1 MNARQPIQSSADPA
15 VLSIDL
21 STSGKSFAVG
31 LSDGARVFQV
41 DNCSTSFQP
50 KVPLNVGAAIV
61 ALHNSRYLAWVPSQK
76 SAHVDGPNSFH
87 FWDLALDRELTR
99 FNLFEPIKGLRIN
112 AKFLAVILDTRTV
125 VFQHQL
131 LNRNAFNKAHSDE
144 LVVNPNETMTA
155 PNRPHSLHGTVNNTF
170 ALACLHENLLVLP
183 AQSPGQV
190 QLVTLKPEIESST
203 KRVLRAH
210 KTALRCMALS
220 PDGTLLATA
229 SVQGTLV
236 RVYQCSTLDQI
247 LEFRRGM
254 EMAVIYS
261 IAFSPENRWLACTS
275 DKGTLHVFN
284 LHPDSAGDVAA
295 RNAASR
301 TSREIPQHRR
311 NPSQPH
317 RPPTGAF
324 IPPPSISGMSSA
336 SPSVTPSTAI
346 AGTSI
351 GAGSRQEYYQ
361 LLPHPPSATGQSTQ
375 SSRGLSGPV
384 LKPSPFTPRILT
396 DTRSTSSIEF
406 HIGNEPPYWQS
417 VGAAASNLYTWTVA
431 PDGTRK
437 RVKKTIPSL
446 PNDPVGRPPKGHLV
460 FDGENTIYSIGGGS
474 DPRWEKFELRAVQME
489 SGELVWKLH
498 YVGFRRYLGKQYA
511 D

>member
-1 MNARQPIQSSADPA
+1 
-15 VLSIDL
+15 V
-21 STSGKSFAVG
+21 
-31 LSDGARVFQV
+31 RVFQV
-41 DNCSTSFQP
+41 DNCSTTFQP

-76 SAHVDGPNSFH
+76 SANADGPNSFH

-125 VFQHQL
+125 VFQHQR
-131 LNRNAFNKAHSDE
+131 LNRNAFNKAYSSE
-144 LVVNPNETMTA
+144 LAVNSNETMTA
-155 PNRPHSLHGTVNNTF
+155 PNRPHSLHGTTNNTF
-170 ALACLHENLLVLP
+170 ALASLHENLLVLP

-190 QLVTLKPEIESST
+190 QLITLKPEIESST

-229 SVQGTLV
+229 SIQGTLV

-275 DKGTLHVFN
+275 DKGTLHVFD
-284 LHPDSAGDVAA
+284 LQPDSIGDVAA

-301 TSREIPQHRR
+301 MSTQHRR
-311 NPSQPH
+311 NPSQSQ
-317 RPPTGAF
+317 RQPTGAF
-324 IPPPSISGMSSA
+324 IPPPSISGLSSA

-346 AGTSI
+346 AGTTT
-351 GAGSRQEYYQ
+351 GTGSRQEYYQ
-361 LLPHPPSATGQSTQ
+361 LLPHPPSATSPPPQ
-375 SSRGLSGPV
+375 SRGLTGPV

-396 DTRSTSSIEF
+396 DTRSKSSIEF

-417 VGAAASNLYTWTVA
+417 VGSGTSSLYTWTVA

-446 PNDPVGRPPKGHLV
+446 PGDPAGRPPKGHLV
-460 FDGENTIYSIGGGS
+460 FDGENTIYSVGGGS
-474 DPRWEKFELRAVQME
+474 DPRWERFDLRGTVVE
-489 SGELVWKLH
+489 GGEVVWKLH
-498 YVGFRRYLGKQYA
+498 YVGFRKFLGKQYA

>member
-1 MNARQPIQSSADPA
+1 VNPA

-21 STSGKSFAVG
+21 STSGKFFAVG
-31 LSDGARVFQV
+31 LGDGVRVFQA
-41 DNCSTSFQP
+41 DDCSTSFQP

-61 ALHNSRYLAWVPSQK
+61 AIHNSRFLAWVPGQK
-76 SAHVDGPNSFH
+76 SAHVDGPNFFH

-112 AKFLAVILDTRTV
+112 GKFLAVVLDTRTV
-125 VFQHQL
+125 VFQHQI
-131 LNRNAFNKAHSDE
+131 LNRNVFNKAHPSEFTIDS
-144 LVVNPNETMTA
+144 NETSTA
-155 PNRPHSLHGTVNNTF
+155 PNRPHSLHGTTNNTF
-170 ALACLHENLLVLP
+170 ALACLHDNLLVLP

-190 QLVTLKPEIESST
+190 QLVTLKPEIDSST

-210 KTALRCMALS
+210 KTDLRCMALS

-229 SVQGTLV
+229 SIQGTLV

-275 DKGTLHVFN
+275 DKGTLHVFD
-284 LHPDSAGDVAA
+284 LQPESVSDVAA
-295 RNAASR
+295 RNSASR
-301 TSREIPQHRR
+301 TSRENTQHRR
-311 NPSQPH
+311 NPSQPQ
-317 RPPTGAF
+317 RLPTGAF
-324 IPPPSISGMSSA
+324 IPPPSISGASSA
-336 SPSVTPSTAI
+336 TPSVTPSTAI
-346 AGTSI
+346 AGTST
-351 GAGSRQEYYQ
+351 GTGSRQEYYQ
-361 LLPHPPSATGQSTQ
+361 LLPHPPSAASPPTQ
-375 SSRGLSGPV
+375 PSRGLSGPV

-396 DTRSTSSIEF
+396 DTRSKSSIEF

-417 VGAAASNLYTWTVA
+417 IGTGMSSLYTWTVA

-446 PNDPVGRPPKGHLV
+446 PNDPVGKPPKGHLV

-474 DPRWEKFELRAVQME
+474 DPRWEKFELRGTMME
-489 SGELVWKLH
+489 NGELIWKLH
-498 YVGFRRYLGKQYA
+498 YVGFRNYLGKQYA